1 MKLEGNGP
9 EIPSGEIA
17 KLVTAA
23 TQVAGQLRQIKIL
36 VLIYAVASLSLC
48 IGAIVYSA
56 ATFSL
61 PAESDH
67 EPRESEAVTAD
78 DEAEPAGPSENDPL
92 PSINLRDADGRVWS
106 DRDLDGKAVLL
117 NFWTTWCAPCRREM
131 PIFDEMQEIYGSKGF
146 AVLAIS
152 LDRGGWDVVRPYIA
166 ELDLSYPIFVADE
179 SVERGFGR
187 ITAFPTTYFVRR
199 DGTIDAK
206 HVGGLSRSHIVR
218 HIESLLGIKSAE
230 RTDAAVAEGPPSAQS
245 ETVDRSTPAREGR
258 PDHDTGLPTRTGEA
272 RVRDID
278 EFSPPKMLDFSAPRL
293 TKELMDADGKV
304 SVDVEARVDADGS
317 VHDVKVVRGVS
328 MEMDERVVEA
338 VKRTRFE
345 PAKKAGKPISM
356 RMRLSIRLDVN
367 RVVRPYD
374 PEE

>member
-1 MKLEGNGP
+1 MNLEGDGP
-9 EIPSGEIA
+9 EIPNREIA

-23 TQVAGQLRQIKIL
+23 TQMAGQLRQIKIL

-48 IGAIVYSA
+48 IGAIVYST
-56 ATFSL
+56 ATSSL
-61 PAESDH
+61 PAEYDH
-67 EPRESEAVTAD
+67 EPKESEAVAAV
-78 DEAEPAGPSENDPL
+78 DEAEPVGPSENDPL
-92 PSINLRDADGRVWS
+92 PPINLRDADGRVWS

-131 PIFDEMQEIYGSKGF
+131 PIFDEMQEIYGPKGF
-146 AVLAIS
+146 MVLAVS
-152 LDRGGWDVVRPYIA
+152 LDRDGWDVVRPYIA
-166 ELDLSYPIFVADE
+166 ELKLSYPIFVADE

-187 ITAFPTTYFVRR
+187 ITSFPTTYFVRR

-230 RTDAAVAEGPPSAQS
+230 STDAAVGEGPPSPQS
-245 ETVDRSTPAREGR
+245 ETVDRSTP
-258 PDHDTGLPTRTGEA
+258 TRAGA
-272 RVRDID
+272 VGVRDID
-278 EFSPPKMLDFSAPRL
+278 EFSPPKMLDFVAPHL

-345 PAKKAGKPISM
+345 PAKRAGKPISM
-356 RMRLSIRLDVN
+356 QMRLSIRLDVN
-367 RVVRPYD
+367 RVVRPNG